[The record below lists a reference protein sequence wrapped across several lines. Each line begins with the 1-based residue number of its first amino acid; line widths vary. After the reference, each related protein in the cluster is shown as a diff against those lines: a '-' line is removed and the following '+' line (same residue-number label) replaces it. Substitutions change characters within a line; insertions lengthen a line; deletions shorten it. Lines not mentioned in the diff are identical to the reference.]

1 MIDHLIALF
10 PAADIVIPAWQM
22 TLYVSII
29 TIFMLVQDYKLSLI
43 TTYLFTL
50 YWGFFLYFGDFFGSV
65 SSFAPTLF
73 IVFGLIHVVL
83 TLIAFW
89 QERP

>member
-1 MIDHLIALF
+1 MIDYLLALF
-10 PAADIVIPAWQM
+10 PAADLVIPAWQM
-22 TLYVSII
+22 TLYVFFIS
-29 TIFMLVQDYKLSLI
+29 IFMLARDYKMSLI

-50 YWGFFLYFGDFFGSV
+50 YWGFFLYFGDFVGSV
-65 SSFAPTLF
+65 TSFAPTIF

-89 QERP
+89 QE